1 MVKQDIK
8 INDII
13 VECQQYL
20 YDTIENNSDDFKQMQ
35 NIYLNSMFITKNAKE
50 IVSKLVTIF
59 EGENYSCM
67 DINYKNKYYPP
78 ERVLLIRK
86 GNYDRPCPAEWTGA
100 YEWEYD
106 DYSDPVK
113 DMIKAGDSFVLAR
126 TNYTF
131 AGGVIE
137 IYSRYG
143 YSDIDYGRFTYV
155 KEFFDFVIGYRL
167 KNGKTK
173 EEIHEELPK
182 LLSIFAKNNKELI
195 EKNYHKKNL
204 DRVREY
210 KLFLREE
217 KQKIGKQIDEAIG
230 ELETKVYTKV
240 RTEDNSSKLD

>member
-20 YDTIENNSDDFKQMQ
+20 YDAIENNRDDFKQMQ
-35 NIYLNSMFITKNAKE
+35 NIYLNSLFITKNARE

-59 EGENYSCM
+59 EGETYSCM
-67 DINYKNKYYPP
+67 DINYSSKWNPP

-106 DYSDPVK
+106 NYSDPVK
-113 DMIKAGDSFVLAR
+113 DIIEAGDSFVLAR

-137 IYSRYG
+137 IYSGYG

-240 RTEDNSSKLD
+240 RTENNSSKLD

>member
-8 INDII
+8 SNDII
-13 VECQQYL
+13 VGYQQYL
-20 YDTIENNSDDFKQMQ
+20 YDAIENSRDDFKQEQ
-35 NIYLNSMFITKNAKE
+35 NIWLNSMFITKNAKE

-59 EGENYSCM
+59 EGETYSCM
-67 DINYKNKYYPP
+67 DINYRSKWYPP

-86 GNYDRPCPAEWTGA
+86 GNYDKPCSAEWTGA
-100 YEWEYD
+100 YEWEYN
-106 DYSDPVK
+106 DYFDPVK
-113 DMIKAGDSFVLAR
+113 EIIEAGDSFVLAR

-131 AGGVIE
+131 VGGVIE

-167 KNGKTK
+167 KNEKTE

-182 LLSIFAKNNKELI
+182 LLSMFAENNKELI
-195 EKNYHKKNL
+195 EKNYHKKNI

-210 KLFLREE
+210 KLFLRNE
-217 KQKIGKQIDEAIG
+217 KQRISKQIAEVIG
-230 ELETKVYTKV
+230 ELEPKVYTK
-240 RTEDNSSKLD
+240 TKPEDNILKQD

>member
-8 INDII
+8 LNDKI

-20 YDTIENNSDDFKQMQ
+20 YDAIENNRDDFKQMQ
-35 NIYLNSMFITKNAKE
+35 NICLNSMFITKNAKE

-59 EGENYSCM
+59 EGETYSCM
-67 DINYKNKYYPP
+67 DINYSSKWYPP

-100 YEWEYD
+100 YEWEYS
-106 DYSDPVK
+106 DYFDPVA

-155 KEFFDFVIGYRL
+155 KEFFDFVIGYRI
-167 KNGKTK
+167 KNEKTE

-182 LLSIFAKNNKELI
+182 LLSMFAKNNKELI
-195 EKNYHKKNL
+195 EKNYHKKNI

-210 KLFLREE
+210 KLFLRNE
-217 KQKIGKQIDEAIG
+217 KQRISKQIDEVIG
-230 ELETKVYTKV
+230 GLEPKVYTKTK
-240 RTEDNSSKLD
+240 TEGNILKQD

>member
-8 INDII
+8 LNDII
-13 VECQQYL
+13 VGYQQYL
-20 YDTIENNSDDFKQMQ
+20 YDTIENSRDDFKQIQ
-35 NIYLNSMFITKNAKE
+35 NICLNSMFITKNAKE

-78 ERVLLIRK
+78 ERVLLITK
-86 GNYDRPCPAEWTGA
+86 GSHDKPQLEWTGA
-100 YEWEYD
+100 YDWDYFD
-106 DYSDPVK
+106 DWDPVK
-113 DMIKAGDSFVLAR
+113 DMTKAGDSFVLAR
-126 TNYTF
+126 AKYTF
-131 AGGVIE
+131 PGGVID
-137 IYSRYG
+137 IYTDNLYC
-143 YSDIDYGRFTYV
+143 DIDFGRFTYV

-204 DRVREY
+204 DRVRKY

-230 ELETKVYTKV
+230 ESASE
-240 RTEDNSSKLD
+240 

>member
-20 YDTIENNSDDFKQMQ
+20 YDAIENSRHNFEQSQ
-35 NIYLNSMFITKNAKE
+35 NICLNSMFITKNAKE

-59 EGENYSCM
+59 EGETYSCM
-67 DINYKNKYYPP
+67 DINYRSKWNPP

-86 GNYDRPCPAEWTGA
+86 GKYDRPCPAEWIGA

-131 AGGVIE
+131 VGGVIE

-240 RTEDNSSKLD
+240 RTEDNS

>member
-8 INDII
+8 LNDII

-20 YDTIENNSDDFKQMQ
+20 YDAIENNRNDFKQMQ

-78 ERVLLIRK
+78 ERVLLITK
-86 GNYDRPCPAEWTGA
+86 GSHDKPQLEWTGA
-100 YEWEYD
+100 YDWDYFD
-106 DYSDPVK
+106 DWDPVK
-113 DMIKAGDSFVLAR
+113 DMTKAGDSFVLAR
-126 TNYTF
+126 AKYTF
-131 AGGVIE
+131 PGGVID
-137 IYSRYG
+137 IYTDNLYC
-143 YSDIDYGRFTYV
+143 DIDFGRFTYV

-204 DRVREY
+204 DRVRKY

-230 ELETKVYTKV
+230 ESASE
-240 RTEDNSSKLD
+240 